1 MTLSPLPTAK
11 APTLSH
17 VRMPPPWAH
26 NVPEVAHMG
35 PARSVSRWWG
45 LLRTGHGCSLP
56 PWSGGWEAQSA
67 LQGQGDKTKTLFGDA
82 SSSAGQQDLPTQGNP
97 TSGPRGLSRHMCL
110 PALKASLSMVPT
122 ARQRLYRLPQAHT
135 RCLRANL
142 NMDFPRSQT
151 KQAQTSTEWQL
162 KAALP
167 AGNWIF
173 AAAESLLL
181 PHPQS
186 VHETNSFRSQLLVL
200 SKQLTL
206 FCSCPSVSILR
217 SLKR

>member
-1 MTLSPLPTAK
+1 MSGCPHPELTTYLRWLIWDQHALSPSDGVFYVLGMAVPFHPDQVAGRRNLPCKDKETKPRHCLVMQAQVQGSRICQLGGT
-11 APTLSH
+11 PT
-17 VRMPPPWAH
+17 P
-26 NVPEVAHMG
+26 
-35 PARSVSRWWG
+35 
-45 LLRTGHGCSLP
+45 
-56 PWSGGWEAQSA
+56 
-67 LQGQGDKTKTLFGDA
+67 
-82 SSSAGQQDLPTQGNP
+82 
-97 TSGPRGLSRHMCL
+97 GPRGLSQHMCL
-110 PALKASLSMVPT
+110 PALKAPLSTVPT

-181 PHPQS
+181 PHPQR